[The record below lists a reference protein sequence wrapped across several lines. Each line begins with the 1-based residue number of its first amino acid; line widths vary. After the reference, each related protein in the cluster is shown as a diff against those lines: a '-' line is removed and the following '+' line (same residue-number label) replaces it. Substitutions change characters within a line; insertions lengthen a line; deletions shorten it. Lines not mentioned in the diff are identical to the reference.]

1 MHSLML
7 FYQGSTTCT
16 GKSQMFTCRWTRR
29 GPPPACTRT
38 ASLMRCWISRSS
50 QECFGRSEIASVC
63 ENIFTHPL
71 LPPPPLLLL
80 IPPLL
85 LPLVPL
91 HHHLLHLQESQDLR
105 TSCQDAHQTTWATSW
120 LVSCSTLHT
129 SLSRWHQVILL

>member
-29 GPPPACTRT
+29 GPPPVCTRT

-63 ENIFTHPL
+63 ENLEENSTFRITLEDIFFFR
-71 LPPPPLLLL
+71 
-80 IPPLL
+80 
-85 LPLVPL
+85 
-91 HHHLLHLQESQDLR
+91 QEVLDIQ
-105 TSCQDAHQTTWATSW
+105 
-120 LVSCSTLHT
+120 
-129 SLSRWHQVILL
+129 I